1 VRPVRRLAAAAL
13 AAALL
18 GLGLLPALAV
28 RAVAAEVGAGW
39 AHAVAR
45 EFMSPYCPGRTLAD
59 CPSPQAQTLRSWI
72 LVQEA
77 AGRTREDVESEL
89 LERYGDQL
97 LAAPRARGFGLTAY
111 AVPIGVFLA
120 GGALVAFFL
129 RRQTRLARAEAPA
142 AGAPLPPELERLV
155 DEELGR

>member
-1 VRPVRRLAAAAL
+1 VRRARTLAAAAL

-18 GLGLLPALAV
+18 GAGLAPE
-28 RAVAAEVGAGW
+28 RAGAADAGRGW
-39 AHAVAR
+39 GHAVAR

-59 CPSPQAQTLRSWI
+59 CPSPQAQTLRAWI

-77 AGRTREDVESEL
+77 AGRTREDVEAEL

-97 LAAPRARGFGLTAY
+97 LAAPRAQGFGLAAY

-129 RRQTRLARAEAPA
+129 RREARLARAEAPA
-142 AGAPLPPELERLV
+142 AAAPLSPELERLV

>member
-1 VRPVRRLAAAAL
+1 MRPVRRLAAAAF

-18 GLGLLPALAV
+18 GLVPALAV
-28 RAVAAEVGAGW
+28 RAVAAEVGQGW

-77 AGRTREDVESEL
+77 AGRTREDVETEL

-97 LAAPRARGFGLTAY
+97 LAAPRAQGFGLTAY
-111 AVPIGVFLA
+111 AVPIAVFLA

-142 AGAPLPPELERLV
+142 AGAPPLSPELERLV
-155 DEELGR
+155 DEELER

>member
-1 VRPVRRLAAAAL
+1 VVKHARRIAAAWAGAAALALAAAAL
-13 AAALL
+13 PQAAAQ
-18 GLGLLPALAV
+18 
-28 RAVAAEVGAGW
+28 AADQGW

-59 CPSPQAQTLRSWI
+59 CPSPQAQTLRAWI

-77 AGRTREDVESEL
+77 AGRTREDVETEL

-97 LAAPRARGFGLTAY
+97 LAAPRAQGFGLTAY
-111 AVPIGVFLA
+111 AVPIAVFLA

-142 AGAPLPPELERLV
+142 AGAPPLSPELERLV
-155 DEELGR
+155 DEELER